1 MLDMV
6 VVAESNGSGRGI
18 GSQGNE
24 RSEDKVDFGHH
35 EDAQKIV
42 DWVGEEG
49 LLIFVVLT
57 VGDPM
62 KDSCR
67 MRKDYDYL
75 KDKLKQKALIP
86 KNHTNAAPTII
97 PIFYTNINIPLVD
110 F

>member
-1 MLDMV
+1 
-6 VVAESNGSGRGI
+6 
-18 GSQGNE
+18 
-24 RSEDKVDFGHH
+24 
-35 EDAQKIV
+35 
-42 DWVGEEG
+42 
-49 LLIFVVLT
+49 
-57 VGDPM
+57 M